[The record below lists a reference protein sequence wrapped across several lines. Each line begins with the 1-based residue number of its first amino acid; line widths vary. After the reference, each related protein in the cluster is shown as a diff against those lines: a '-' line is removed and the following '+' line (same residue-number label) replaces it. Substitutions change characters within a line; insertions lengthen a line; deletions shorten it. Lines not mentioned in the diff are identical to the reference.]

1 MPEVYIHAFEGRTLE
16 QKRKLVKSVT
26 DAVCDSLDVKPEVVI
41 VQLVEGK
48 RENRAVGGVL
58 TTDRK

>member
-1 MPEVYIHAFEGRTLE
+1 MPEVYIYAFEGRTLD
-16 QKRKLVKSVT
+16 QKRKLMKSVT

-48 RENRAVGGVL
+48 RENHAVGGVL

>member
-1 MPEVYIHAFEGRTLE
+1 MPEVYIYAFEGRALE

>member
-1 MPEVYIHAFEGRTLE
+1 MPEVYIYAFEGRTLE

>member
-1 MPEVYIHAFEGRTLE
+1 MPEVYFYAFDGRTIE

-26 DAVCDSLDVKPEVVI
+26 DAVCHSLNVKPEVVI
-41 VQLVEGK
+41 VQIVEGK

-58 TTDRK
+58 MSDAN

>member
-1 MPEVYIHAFEGRTLE
+1 MPEVYIYAFEGRTLE

-26 DAVCDSLDVKPEVVI
+26 DAVCESLDVKPEVVI

-58 TTDRK
+58 ATDRK